1 MPSGSCDEYPCDHRA
16 CYLRTGFV
24 SLAAAELLRFG
35 SGTLVSF
42 DIDGTL
48 ELGDPPGPIR
58 AGFVMQARQQG
69 CLIGSGSDRT
79 IREQEDV
86 WAALGITPDFISRKH
101 QLDQVRLSFAHDWR
115 VHIGDTHIDEHFAK
129 LAGFEFIPVLD
140 LAAVIA
146 GG

>member
-1 MPSGSCDEYPCDHRA
+1 MPSGSCDEHPCGH
-16 CYLRTGFV
+16 RTGLV

-58 AGFVMQARQQG
+58 AGLVVQARQQG

-86 WAALGITPDFISRKH
+86 WAALGIKPDFISRKH
-101 QLDQVRLSFAHDWR
+101 QLDKVRLSFAHDWR
-115 VHIGDTHIDEHFAK
+115 FHIGDTHIDEHFAK
-129 LAGFEFIPVLD
+129 LAGFEFILALD
-140 LAAVIA
+140 LAAIIA